1 MSCKL
6 NVYANGS
13 FVDSINADKLEVKLQ
28 YVYA

>member
-13 FVDSINADKLEVKLQ
+13 FVDRNKADKLEVKRQ